1 MRNYLLFDGTDSR
14 DFKVYISGQ
23 GTFKAPVR
31 DYDMRQIPGR
41 SGDLM
46 VTGARLE
53 NIEVTYP
60 AFIYKDFREN
70 TRALRSFLLS
80 HIGYFRL
87 EDTYHPD
94 EYRMAIY
101 RGGMEPEVL
110 PRNQAGQ
117 FELTFECQPQRWL
130 KSGEQAVT
138 LTASGSIYN
147 PTHFDAEPLIRV
159 YGAGL
164 LGIGSDTVTILQ
176 NDGYVDIDCRI
187 MEAYKGTESR
197 NDTIVLT
204 GYDFPKLSPGNVGIS
219 LGAGITRVEIT
230 PRWWEV

>member
-1 MRNYLLFDGTDSR
+1 MRNYLLFDGKDSR

-23 GTFKAPVR
+23 GTFNAPVR

-46 VTGARLE
+46 VTGSRLE

-70 TRALRSFLLS
+70 LRALRSYLLS
-80 HIGYFRL
+80 KVGYFRL
-87 EDTYHPD
+87 EDSYHPD

-117 FELTFECQPQRWL
+117 FEITFDCQPQRWL
-130 KSGEQAVT
+130 KSGETVVT
-138 LTASGSIYN
+138 LTSSGSIYN
-147 PTHFDAEPLIRV
+147 PSHFASEPLLRV
-159 YGAGL
+159 YGTGL
-164 LGIGSDTVTILQ
+164 LGIGSDTITILQ
-176 NDGYVDIDCRI
+176 NDDYVDIDCRI

-219 LGAGITRVEIT
+219 LGTGITKVEIT